1 MGEPIDLSAQRVS
14 DPAWVDLSPPE
25 RTEVLGRGQSGHVW
39 DCSEHA
45 HPAHRITAISTDA
58 SKGVRVKQIQ
68 DIAVRFNALM
78 MSRGAQC
85 ANSMGHGG
93 WVVMEALSRFL
104 SEKWI
109 SKMVDSQ
116 GDIIQIFPEARI
128 TISYYKNSVLHF
140 VAPVS
145 LAASAIQAAPS
156 DPIAQ
161 SRFFD
166 FLVFL
171 FRYEFLM
178 PPELSTEEVFH
189 DALEHL
195 AAYGALSNED
205 GHFEVSDPERL
216 KELACLTHC
225 FIDSYLLVLRGCL
238 QFQYRSIT
246 LKELP
251 HQLQQFGQARLAID
265 EVRYPEALSF
275 VNIGNAVRAFRE
287 EKVLVFRQDGGLKLD
302 EVAVEQY
309 ISDLTTLMP

>member
-1 MGEPIDLSAQRVS
+1 
-14 DPAWVDLSPPE
+14 
-25 RTEVLGRGQSGHVW
+25 
-39 DCSEHA
+39 
-45 HPAHRITAISTDA
+45 
-58 SKGVRVKQIQ
+58 
-68 DIAVRFNALM
+68 

-171 FRYEFLM
+171 FGYEFLM
-178 PPELSTEEVFH
+178 PPELSTEEVFQ

-225 FIDSYLLVLRGCL
+225 FIDLIFACPPWMSSVSVPQHHPQRASASASAVWSSPIWPSTRSAILRP
-238 QFQYRSIT
+238 FPS
-246 LKELP
+246 
-251 HQLQQFGQARLAID
+251 
-265 EVRYPEALSF
+265 
-275 VNIGNAVRAFRE
+275 
-287 EKVLVFRQDGGLKLD
+287 
-302 EVAVEQY
+302 
-309 ISDLTTLMP
+309 

>member
-1 MGEPIDLSAQRVS
+1 MR
-14 DPAWVDLSPPE
+14 
-25 RTEVLGRGQSGHVW
+25 
-39 DCSEHA
+39 
-45 HPAHRITAISTDA
+45 
-58 SKGVRVKQIQ
+58 
-68 DIAVRFNALM
+68 LM

-93 WVVMEALSRFL
+93 WVVMEALSRFVR
-104 SEKWI
+104 KVDFQ
-109 SKMVDSQ
+109 MVDPQ

-265 EVRYPEALSF
+265 EVRYPEALLF
-275 VNIGNAVRAFRE
+275 VNIGNAVLFERKRWSSARMVS
-287 EKVLVFRQDGGLKLD
+287 KSMRWPLSTSL
-302 EVAVEQY
+302 
-309 ISDLTTLMP
+309 I